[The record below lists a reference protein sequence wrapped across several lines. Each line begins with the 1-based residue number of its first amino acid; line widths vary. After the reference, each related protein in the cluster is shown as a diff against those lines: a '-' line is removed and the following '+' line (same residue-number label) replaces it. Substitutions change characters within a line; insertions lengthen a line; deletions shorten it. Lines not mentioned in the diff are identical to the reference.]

1 MELRSISL
9 EEINFDD
16 IRFRFTL
23 DKPDEKLIFS
33 IQRAG
38 LIEPVLVKSDG
49 QAFILVTGWK
59 RVEASREAGLKEIP
73 ALVIPSES
81 TDLDLFSLAFF
92 ESYPGKDFSLAE
104 KALIIKK
111 FIEFGLSP
119 EELIE
124 EFLSRLELPPE
135 RQTIDLL
142 TQLAS
147 LDWALPSIHRG
158 RWKLSTARLFLS
170 FFPEER
176 RAIISVGETLNHNQ
190 QAELIELLFTLKK
203 RQKVGLETI
212 LAEEEIKP
220 LVQEAA
226 RERQPRARL
235 ELLSALR
242 KRTFPLVTEI
252 NREMQTALR
261 QINLSGNSRLD
272 YDHSLEKSSLFI
284 SFEARTTEEIELLA
298 EQLKQNVKEGKLDV
312 LFGLLNKKID
322 K

>member
-1 MELRSISL
+1 MELRPIRL

-16 IRFRFTL
+16 TRFRFNL

-38 LIEPVLVKSDG
+38 LIEPVVVKSEG
-49 QAFILVTGWK
+49 QAFILVTGWR
-59 RVEASREAGLKEIP
+59 RVEASRQAGLKEIP
-73 ALVIPSES
+73 ALVMPLRW
-81 TDLDLFSLAFF
+81 TDLTLFRLAFF
-92 ESYPGKDFSLAE
+92 ESYARKDFSLAE

-147 LDWALPSIHRG
+147 LDWALPSIHYG

-176 RAIISVGETLNHNQ
+176 RAIIGLGETLNHNQ
-190 QAELIELLFTLKK
+190 QAELIELLYTLKK

-220 LVQEAA
+220 LVEAA
-226 RERQPRARL
+226 RDRQPRAGL
-235 ELLSALR
+235 ELLTALR
-242 KRTFPLVTEI
+242 KRAFPLVNEI
-252 NREMQTALR
+252 NREMQGALR
-261 QINLSGNSRLD
+261 QINLSGNSRFD
-272 YDHSLEKSSLFI
+272 YDHSLEKGSISI
-284 SFEARTTEEIELLA
+284 SFEARTTEEIELVV
-298 EQLKQNVKEGKLDV
+298 EQLKQNVKEGKFDV

-322 K
+322 E

>member
-1 MELRSISL
+1 MRPISL

-16 IRFRFTL
+16 TRFRFSL
-23 DKPDEKLIFS
+23 DRPDEKLIFS

-38 LIEPVLVKSDG
+38 LIEPVIVKSSG
-49 QAFILVTGWK
+49 QAFILVTGWR

-73 ALVIPSES
+73 ALVMSS
-81 TDLDLFSLAFF
+81 GWTDLSLFSLAFF
-92 ESYPGKDFSLAE
+92 ESYPRKDFSLAE

>member
-38 LIEPVLVKSDG
+38 LIEPVLVKSEG
-49 QAFILVTGWK
+49 QAFILVTGWR
-59 RVEASREAGLKEIP
+59 RVEASRQAGLKEIP

>member
-1 MELRSISL
+1 MELRQISL
-9 EEINFDD
+9 REINLEDT
-16 IRFRFTL
+16 RFKFTL
-23 DKPDEKLIFS
+23 DKPDEKLSFS

-38 LIEPVLVKSDG
+38 LVEPVIVKSERE
-49 QAFILVTGWK
+49 AFILVTGWR

-73 ALVIPSES
+73 ALVMPSEL
-81 TDLDLFSLAFF
+81 TDLTLFSLAFF
-92 ESYPGKDFSLAE
+92 ESYPQKKFSLAE